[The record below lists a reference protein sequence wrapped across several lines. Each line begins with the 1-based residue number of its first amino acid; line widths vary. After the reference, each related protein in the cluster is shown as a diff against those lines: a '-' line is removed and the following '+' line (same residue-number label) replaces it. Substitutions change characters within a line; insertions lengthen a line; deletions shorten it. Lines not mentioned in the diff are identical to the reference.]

1 MMKCDYKVSIITV
14 VYNGVRTI
22 EKTIQSVI
30 HQTYKDIANIV
41 IDGASTDGT
50 QQIVEKYMNHISYYS
65 SEKDEGLYHAMNNG
79 NRKATG
85 DIIGILNSD
94 DWYERD
100 VFEKVK
106 KYFNGSNADMIS
118 GNIYL
123 HSSDGQNH
131 KYVLDR
137 ENKEKNIVWEQK
149 R

>member
-30 HQTYKDIANIV
+30 HQTYKDIEYIV

-65 SEKDEGLYHAMNNG
+65 SEKDEGLYHAMNKG
-79 NRKATG
+79 IRKATG

-94 DWYERD
+94 DR
-100 VFEKVK
+100 
-106 KYFNGSNADMIS
+106 
-118 GNIYL
+118 
-123 HSSDGQNH
+123 
-131 KYVLDR
+131 
-137 ENKEKNIVWEQK
+137 
-149 R
+149 